1 MESPADTFGSEE
13 VSANP
18 LLGLT
23 HLRERITFGVSYS
36 WQLSSENS
44 CVLPPLDKWGA
55 LTANPSVTMKEFTAG
70 EEKVAWGDLFLS
82 SPSFPL
88 SCQLRMFLFEEADRT
103 KAMWSCSVSTSTR
116 ISCGCRWTPAPLSN
130 HPDAPMGLVN
140 PLIRSPA
147 PSYKGQS
154 EILLPLKKSIFFML
168 CWFCRPVVQTHLP
181 VLFQIHYWFR
191 PVCTTGNITRMI
203 LMIYMMLYLE
213 I

>member
-130 HPDAPMGLVN
+130 HPHAPHGFSKPSNKVTSTQLQRTIWNTPTTQKIYFLHAM
-140 PLIRSPA
+140 LILPTCSA
-147 PSYKGQS
+147 DTPSCFVS
-154 EILLPLKKSIFFML
+154 NTLLI
-168 CWFCRPVVQTHLP
+168 
-181 VLFQIHYWFR
+181 
-191 PVCTTGNITRMI
+191 
-203 LMIYMMLYLE
+203 
-213 I
+213 